1 MSNNANHKPRPKYPQ
16 ITTPVGV
23 ARYPFLL
30 RPNTRFD
37 PDGEYRV
44 TLILSKAEAQALI
57 DTIDEALK
65 ASMEK
70 AIAENPAKVDKI
82 YPAKPPYS
90 GIINEAG
97 EETDLVQFNFK
108 SKAKIKPRN
117 GAEPFFIKLAI
128 FDAKGQTISQDVRI
142 GTGTKM
148 KICAELV
155 PYFTDLVGAGV
166 KLRLKAVQITELV
179 EYTGP
184 TASQFG
190 FGLEDG
196 YDTTVVPEEDEEP
209 DDSDF

>member
-1 MSNNANHKPRPKYPQ
+1 MTQAESKPKHPQ
-16 ITTPVGV
+16 VTTPVGV

-30 RPNTRFD
+30 RPHTRFD

-44 TLILSKAEAQALI
+44 TLILSENEAQELI
-57 DTIDEALK
+57 ETIDETLK
-65 ASMEK
+65 ASLEK
-70 AIAENPAKVDKI
+70 AIAENPAKADKI
-82 YPAKPPYS
+82 QPAKPPYS
-90 GIINEAG
+90 TVVNEAG
-97 EETDLVQFNFK
+97 ESTGLVQFNFK

-117 GAEPFFIKLAI
+117 GAEPFHIKLAI
-128 FDAKGQTISQDVRI
+128 FDAKGQAVSSDIRI
-142 GTGTKM
+142 GTGSKM
-148 KICAELV
+148 RVCAELV

-166 KLRLKAVQITELV
+166 KLRLKAVQIVDLV

-196 YDTTVVPEEDEEP
+196 YDSTHTPEDDEP